1 MKFKN
6 WQDLP
11 LFLTLDEAGLVLG
24 VSRSTVKRLAQ
35 KGVLPCKKVSPH
47 SWRIDREKLRE
58 WADE

>member
-1 MKFKN
+1 MKVKN

-35 KGVLPCKKVSPH
+35 KGELPAKKISPRC
-47 SWRIDREKLRE
+47 WRVDKEKLRNWCE
-58 WADE
+58 K